1 MTLRTSQHPA
11 LHRPRGCSADPQRS
25 STPGA
30 QRGFSVVELMIAM
43 TISLLLLAGVM
54 SVMYTSRVTYDENA
68 RIARLQE
75 YARASVELL
84 LRDLRSAGNQG
95 CARFKAG
102 TDSFVN
108 ALTAPTVNVRYN
120 FARAVEGYEG
130 TSGAFSPAIDA
141 AVITSATL
149 PNDIIAI
156 RTLDPDLPAMR
167 VSAPWGGGVGNIPVE
182 KPTNATIPAGTPLVI
197 SDCLTTRVF
206 TVSSAVTTVAQF
218 VTLPHATTVINPG
231 TLAQMPQ
238 NDALYATFPAY
249 KQSALVTPVTT
260 AIYYI
265 APTTNAAGGP
275 ALWRV
280 SGNNFPQELVE
291 GVERLEIQYGED
303 TNGDLQVDVYRNAN
317 AVANW
322 NNVLSVSLA
331 ILMRSPDQGA
341 DAAAATRT
349 YNMLGTVV
357 GPFADRRPRILF
369 TTTAAI
375 RNRFG

>member
-1 MTLRTSQHPA
+1 
-11 LHRPRGCSADPQRS
+11 
-25 STPGA
+25 
-30 QRGFSVVELMIAM
+30 
-43 TISLLLLAGVM
+43 M

-108 ALTAPTVNVRYN
+108 TLLTPTAVRYN

-130 TSGAFSPAIDA
+130 TTGAFSPAIDTT
-141 AVITSATL
+141 VIPSASL
-149 PNDIIAI
+149 PNDIVVI
-156 RTLDPDLPAMR
+156 RALDPDLPAMR
-167 VSAPWGGGVGNIPVE
+167 VSPAWGGGAGAINVE
-182 KPTNATIPAGTPLVI
+182 KPAAATLPAGTPLVI
-197 SDCLTTRVF
+197 SDCLTSRVF
-206 TVSSAVTTVAQF
+206 TVSAAVAAGQF
-218 VTLPHATTVINPG
+218 VTVPHATTVIPLG
-231 TLAQMPQ
+231 TAAQMPQ
-238 NDALYATFPAY
+238 NDGTYAVFPAF

-260 AIYYI
+260 TIYYI
-265 APTTNAAGGP
+265 RPTGNPTGGP

-280 SGNNFPQELVE
+280 AGNNAPQELVE

-303 TNGDLQVDVYRNAN
+303 TNGDLQVDVYRNAD

-322 NNVLSVSLA
+322 NNVLSVSIA
-331 ILMRSPDQGA
+331 ILMRSPDQGS
-341 DAAAATRT
+341 DAAATTRT

-375 RNRFG
+375 RNRFT